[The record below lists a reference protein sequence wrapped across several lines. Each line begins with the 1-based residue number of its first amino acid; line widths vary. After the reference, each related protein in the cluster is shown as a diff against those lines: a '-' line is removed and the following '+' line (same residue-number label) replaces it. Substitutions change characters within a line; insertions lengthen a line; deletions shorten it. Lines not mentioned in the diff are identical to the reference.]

1 MEHPLI
7 NNIDNLT
14 IDELQGKI
22 SELNK
27 KLSFAHRSGNGQ
39 LANQIRMAIET
50 FRNKY
55 QEKMQAIQDNQN
67 KNNPDFS
74 DRIDISWM

>member
-7 NNIDNLT
+7 TDVDNLT

-27 KLSFAHRSGNGQ
+27 KLSFAQRMGNAN
-39 LANQIRMAIET
+39 LVNQIRMAIET

-55 QEKMQAIQDNQN
+55 QQKMQVIQDNQN
-67 KNNPDFS
+67 KNNPDFGDS
-74 DRIDISWM
+74 IDIS

>member
-7 NNIDNLT
+7 TDIENLT

-27 KLSFAHRSGNGQ
+27 KLSFAQRIGNAQ

-55 QEKMQAIQDNQN
+55 QQKMQAIHDNQN
-67 KNNPDFS
+67 KHNPDFS
-74 DRIDISWM
+74 DKIDIS

>member
-7 NNIDNLT
+7 TDIDNLT

-22 SELNK
+22 SELSK
-27 KLSFAHRSGNGQ
+27 KLSFAQRIGNAQ
-39 LANQIRMAIET
+39 LVDQIRMAIET
-50 FRNKY
+50 FRNRY
-55 QEKMQAIQDNQN
+55 QQKMQAIHDNQN

-74 DRIDISWM
+74 DKIDIS

>member
-7 NNIDNLT
+7 TDIDNLT

-27 KLSFAHRSGNGQ
+27 KLSFAQRIGNAQ

-55 QEKMQAIQDNQN
+55 QQKMQSIHDNQN

-74 DRIDISWM
+74 DKIDISWL

>member
-14 IDELQGKI
+14 VDELQGKI

-27 KLSFAHRSGNGQ
+27 KLSFAHRSGTGQ
-39 LANQIRMAIET
+39 LADQIRMAIET

-55 QEKMQAIQDNQN
+55 QQKMQAIQDNQN

-74 DRIDISWM
+74 DRIDIS

>member
-14 IDELQGKI
+14 VDELQGKI

-39 LANQIRMAIET
+39 LANQIRMALET

-74 DRIDISWM
+74 DRIDIS

>member
-7 NNIDNLT
+7 TDIDNLT

-22 SELNK
+22 SELSK
-27 KLSFAHRSGNGQ
+27 KLSFAQRSGNGQ
-39 LANQIRMAIET
+39 LAHQIRMAIET

-55 QEKMQAIQDNQN
+55 QQKMQAIQDNQD

-74 DRIDISWM
+74 DKINIS

>member
-7 NNIDNLT
+7 TGIDDLT
-14 IDELQGKI
+14 VDELQGKI
-22 SELNK
+22 SELSK
-27 KLSFAHRSGNGQ
+27 KLNFAQRSGNAQ

-55 QEKMQAIQDNQN
+55 QQKMQAIQDNQN

-74 DRIDISWM
+74 DRIDIS

>member
-7 NNIDNLT
+7 TDIDNLT
-14 IDELQGKI
+14 IDELQSKI

-27 KLSFAHRSGNGQ
+27 KLSFAQRIGNAQ

-50 FRNKY
+50 FLNKY
-55 QEKMQAIQDNQN
+55 QQKMQAMQDNQN

-74 DRIDISWM
+74 DRIDIS

>member
-7 NNIDNLT
+7 SDIDNLT

-27 KLSFAHRSGNGQ
+27 KLSFAQRIGNAQ

-55 QEKMQAIQDNQN
+55 QQKMQTIHDSQN

-74 DRIDISWM
+74 DKIDIS

>member
-14 IDELQGKI
+14 VDELQGKI

-50 FRNKY
+50 FHNKY

-74 DRIDISWM
+74 DRIDIS

>member
-7 NNIDNLT
+7 TGIENLT

-27 KLSFAHRSGNGQ
+27 KLSFAQRTGNGQ
-39 LANQIRMAIET
+39 LVSQIQMAIET

-55 QEKMQAIQDNQN
+55 QQKMQAIHDNQN

-74 DRIDISWM
+74 DKIDIS

>member
-7 NNIDNLT
+7 SDIDNLT

-27 KLSFAHRSGNGQ
+27 KLSFAQRIGNAQ

-55 QEKMQAIQDNQN
+55 QQKMQAIHDNQN

-74 DRIDISWM
+74 DKIDIS

>member
-7 NNIDNLT
+7 TDIDHLT
-14 IDELQGKI
+14 VDELQGKI
-22 SELNK
+22 SELSK
-27 KLSFAHRSGNGQ
+27 KLSFAQRSGNGQ

-55 QEKMQAIQDNQN
+55 QQKMQALSAPKAGETDSFNN
-67 KNNPDFS
+67 K
-74 DRIDISWM
+74 IDIS

>member
-7 NNIDNLT
+7 TDVSKLT

-27 KLSFAHRSGNGQ
+27 KLSFAQRMGN
-39 LANQIRMAIET
+39 ANLGSQIGMAIET
-50 FRNKY
+50 FRNQY
-55 QEKMQAIQDNQN
+55 QAKMQQLNDAQN
-67 KNNPDFS
+67 KDNPDFGNQ
-74 DRIDISWM
+74 IDIS

>member
-14 IDELQGKI
+14 VDELQGKI

-39 LANQIRMAIET
+39 LANQIRMA
-50 FRNKY
+50 
-55 QEKMQAIQDNQN
+55 N

-74 DRIDISWM
+74 DRIDIS

>member
-7 NNIDNLT
+7 TDIDNLT

-22 SELNK
+22 SELSK
-27 KLSFAHRSGNGQ
+27 KLSFAQRIGNAQ
-39 LANQIRMAIET
+39 LADQIRMAIET
-50 FRNKY
+50 FRNRY
-55 QEKMQAIQDNQN
+55 QQKMQAIHDNQN

-74 DRIDISWM
+74 DKIDIS

>member
-1 MEHPLI
+1 VEHPLI

-14 IDELQGKI
+14 VDELQGKI

-55 QEKMQAIQDNQN
+55 QEKMQVIQDNQN

-74 DRIDISWM
+74 DRIDIS